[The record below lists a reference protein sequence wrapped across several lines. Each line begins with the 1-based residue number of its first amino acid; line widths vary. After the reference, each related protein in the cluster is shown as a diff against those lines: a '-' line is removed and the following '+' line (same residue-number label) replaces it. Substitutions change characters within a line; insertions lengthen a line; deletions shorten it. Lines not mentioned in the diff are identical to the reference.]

1 MFSLFSGRRHSSRY
15 SHGHGAGEGKDV
27 LCSPPIITHTA
38 ATPQGSPNNTLES
51 NLMKDLK
58 DRLTPLMAF
67 HIPGQSFESID
78 KTSVSFLWVPFYFF
92 KKFWKIVFQDIT
104 HLLNDLRIRVKSES
118 WEIFSK
124 ISLIIWHLASLIKY
138 LKWLNRESLNW
149 YYS

>member
-1 MFSLFSGRRHSSRY
+1 MFLGRRHSSRY

-78 KTSVSFLWVPFYFF
+78 KTSVSFLSDFHSVCER
-92 KKFWKIVFQDIT
+92 KTI
-104 HLLNDLRIRVKSES
+104 
-118 WEIFSK
+118 
-124 ISLIIWHLASLIKY
+124 
-138 LKWLNRESLNW
+138 LKDRFPGYNTFT
-149 YYS
+149 